1 MTIFKMQLPPS
12 PGTVPNGAA
21 PPENN
26 EKNTEVGEELQAP
39 QQTEHE
45 SPAADAV
52 QGEKMVKIDGPVGR
66 VFTDALNQLLVEEGY
81 MTMLPLLETRPEPE
95 PKKDPLLQVYCWTGN
110 SINTEDVKSLLNEIA
125 VHPNRDY
132 VVAVENIER
141 VTPALSSLDMLS
153 RLDNVKICYSRS
165 RAVEHV
171 WKKLTS

>member
-12 PGTVPNGAA
+12 PGTVPNGVA

-26 EKNTEVGEELQAP
+26 EKNPEVGEEVQVP

-45 SPAADAV
+45 NPSAAP
-52 QGEKMVKIDGPVGR
+52 GEKMVKIDGPVGR

-81 MTMLPLLETRPEPE
+81 MTMLPLLEARSEPE

-110 SINTEDVKSLLNEIA
+110 SINTEDVKALLNEVS

-141 VTPALSSLDMLS
+141 VTSAISSLDMLS
-153 RLDNVKICYSRS
+153 RLENVKVCYSRD